1 MKSFKDF
8 TKNEILLF
16 AISII
21 LLVLLIFSIDNNYY
35 QKQIIKN
42 NNTDINAYQ
51 NDIIK
56 YEQNIDSLN
65 EVLKD
70 KKKIDTIIKI
80 KYKERIESVYVYKYN
95 DYINFYDTIL
105 NTNILQS
112 DTFICFDSISMIKIT
127 ERIVKGQRDSELLVN
142 CNIENNLNDI
152 IINLQ
157 DSIIN
162 MQDTIYNATE
172 KNYNIKIKKIKK
184 QRNRAIGV
192 SIVEFLLLFGIIVK

>member
-42 NNTDINAYQ
+42 NNTDINAYK

-56 YEQNIDSLN
+56 YKQNIDSLN

-95 DYINFYDTIL
+95 DYISFYDTIL
-105 NTNILQS
+105 NTNILQ
-112 DTFICFDSISMIKIT
+112 
-127 ERIVKGQRDSELLVN
+127 
-142 CNIENNLNDI
+142 
-152 IINLQ
+152 
-157 DSIIN
+157 
-162 MQDTIYNATE
+162 
-172 KNYNIKIKKIKK
+172 
-184 QRNRAIGV
+184 
-192 SIVEFLLLFGIIVK
+192 